1 MAKDRKGSFE
11 VGFGKPPR
19 STQFKP
25 GQSGN
30 SKGRPK
36 GAKNFATALEHELRA
51 TVVVTENGKRKRIS
65 KRQIIAKQLVNKAVG
80 GDPRM
85 MPLLFNE
92 TRTQEDHLADGTRD
106 TVFDTVE
113 DQKVIDNIVNRLR
126 QLDRESPEM
135 VPSTQSTDQ
144 AETDEVP

>member
-19 STQFKP
+19 STQFEP

-106 TVFDTVE
+106 AVFDTVE

-135 VPSTQSTDQ
+135 VPSTQPTDQ